1 MNEHLAKGN
10 DHQVTSIM
18 NFIEKKRVIKDLKTF
33 SNLPLLETGVVCVG
47 NWDFAIQRFQL
58 IIKHS
63 MEQTYESNK
72 IITFNFVENATKNSK
87 IFGDFLV

>member
-1 MNEHLAKGN
+1 
-10 DHQVTSIM
+10 
-18 NFIEKKRVIKDLKTF
+18 
-33 SNLPLLETGVVCVG
+33 
-47 NWDFAIQRFQL
+47 
-58 IIKHS
+58 